1 MNQKGFPMVDFFLD
15 IYRQKAGPYHTMI
28 MAEDFQ
34 QHLKQ
39 SLTALLPPQCSRL
52 LDLGSGT
59 GRLPRIL
66 KDEFDQIIA
75 LDLHRAML
83 LEQQREANLQIVEG
97 DMRQLPI
104 PSASFDVVSAGWAIG
119 HLCGWYPQT
128 WRQEVSRVLEEMRR
142 TVRPGGTVMIMET
155 YSTGAFEPAP
165 PTAGLAQLYQWFA
178 EEWGFNHQ
186 VISTDYLF
194 PSPEIAR
201 EQMGF
206 FFGEELSEK
215 IERYQ
220 WRQVPEWTGI
230 WWKTV
235 D

>member
-1 MNQKGFPMVDFFLD
+1 
-15 IYRQKAGPYHTMI
+15 
-28 MAEDFQ
+28 
-34 QHLKQ
+34 
-39 SLTALLPPQCSRL
+39 
-52 LDLGSGT
+52 
-59 GRLPRIL
+59 
-66 KDEFDQIIA
+66 
-75 LDLHRAML
+75 ML
-83 LEQQREANLQIVEG
+83 LRQQGEANLQLIEG

-119 HLCGWYPQT
+119 HLCGWCPQT
-128 WRQEVSRVLEEMRR
+128 WRQEVSRVLEEMQR
-142 TVRPGGTVMIMET
+142 TVNPGGLVMIMET
-155 YSTGAFEPAP
+155 YSTGALDPVP
-165 PTAGLAQLYQWFA
+165 PTPGLAALYQWYTG
-178 EEWGFNHQ
+178 EWGFKQQ

-194 PSPEIAR
+194 SSPQEAR

-206 FFGEELSEK
+206 FFGQALCEK